1 LRSRERQQSCHKSK
15 DDQNGTADSSSATL
29 EQIKRYLD
37 VHFDSYW
44 LSIAS
49 SGLKAPGLKRGPG
62 NFIQPHAQRAKK
74 PEAVNLAIAPHN
86 HIY

>member
-1 LRSRERQQSCHKSK
+1 LRSRERHQSCHKSK
-15 DDQNGTADSSSATL
+15 DDQNGIADSSFATL

-37 VHFDSYW
+37 VHFHGNRP
-44 LSIAS
+44 SIAS

-86 HIY
+86 PIY